1 MPRSAT
7 KAHHINSYD
16 TYRDIQHKAKR
27 WKDKYMTINKMSKTR
42 HCKIDEKIRTIDKRK
57 AENLEVDCI
66 IVL

>member
-1 MPRSAT
+1 
-7 KAHHINSYD
+7 
-16 TYRDIQHKAKR
+16 
-27 WKDKYMTINKMSKTR
+27 MTINKMSKTR